1 MGLGALG
8 THHREVAA
16 KLKGRVTDK
25 EAWIGS
31 GEKGLQ
37 ARSLQEVT
45 REAWERGRLG
55 RTLLGNPKGM
65 VRCTRT
71 ISSFSALRSRERAE
85 SES

>member
-8 THHREVAA
+8 THYREVAA

-55 RTLLGNPKGM
+55 RKEKNK
-65 VRCTRT
+65 
-71 ISSFSALRSRERAE
+71 EKE
-85 SES
+85 KKENHY